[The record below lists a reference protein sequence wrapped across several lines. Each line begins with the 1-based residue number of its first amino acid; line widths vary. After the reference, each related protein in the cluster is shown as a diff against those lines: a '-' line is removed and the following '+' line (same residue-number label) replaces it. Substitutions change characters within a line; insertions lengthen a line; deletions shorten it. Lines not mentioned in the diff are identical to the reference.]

1 MLKLLSSMTLGLFL
15 WGCGPMVE
23 KRFFP
28 KPTEPEMAR
37 EVNRLSQTEVGAK
50 NIIPASHGSLW
61 PADDH
66 VFFYADKKALRVGD
80 IITVRIVENAKASN
94 SADTDLSRSS
104 AAKAGLSTF
113 FGKKKILG
121 LFNLGDELL
130 NSGAENSH
138 QGSGSTTRTGQLTAT
153 MTAVVR
159 ELLPNGN
166 LVIQGTRELLVNHEQ
181 QFITLTGIVRPQDV
195 SRDNVVVSSQLADA
209 YITIGGL
216 GVVDDKQRSGWGTW
230 IFDLIWPF

>member
-1 MLKLLSSMTLGLFL
+1 MILGSLLC
-15 WGCGPMVE
+15 GCGQMVE

-28 KPTEPEMAR
+28 KPTESEMVR
-37 EVNRLSQTEVGAK
+37 EVNRLSQTEVGQK
-50 NIIPASHGSLW
+50 NIRPASHGSLW

-80 IITVRIVENAKASN
+80 IITVRIVENAQAQN
-94 SADTDLSRSS
+94 SADTDLTRSS

-130 NSGAENSH
+130 NSSAENSH

-159 ELLPNGN
+159 EVLANGN

-209 YITIGGL
+209 NITIGGL